1 MFNFKE
7 GDKTV
12 LVDYDLI
19 LRTRALER
27 TDFGLLSNYVF
38 FVDSHIKS
46 DFGAFIKDNMK
57 ALEKRLKNFDRN
69 FVIPSEI
76 GRLDTNIFHAVK
88 FQYPQLY
95 SVNYFPD
102 SLLDKTNLLLDYF
115 YLETRKIGLIE
126 TDREQK
132 RLVFHEVPEL
142 IDRGE
147 MISYITSFCVYIK
160 EKYYTEREDFA
171 FNAPYSVFFN
181 DDEVKVEDSIAEEI
195 KEIVEQIEL
204 IKAKGLIVSALPV
217 FEKISQSY
225 ALTLNNQISYLLVDE
240 DFRMILTDFN
250 VEIKLSHLTKAIY
263 LLYLLY
269 PEGFTTE
276 ELKRKGSEL
285 LKIYITVSNQHDL
298 YKLKE
303 TIDNFLCDEKAI
315 YVHLSR
321 IKSEFH
327 RNMQSNIA
335 DSYTIKGR
343 KNSAKRIALDRNKTN
358 IASLRE
364 LLKI

>member
-1 MFNFKE
+1 MFNF
-7 GDKTV
+7 DDSNKTV

-19 LRTRALER
+19 LSTRTLER
-27 TDFGLLSNYVF
+27 TDFGLLNNYVF
-38 FVDSHIKS
+38 FIDSYS
-46 DFGAFIKDNMK
+46 ESGFGAFIRDNMK
-57 ALEKRLKNFDRN
+57 ALEKRLENFDRT
-69 FVIPSEI
+69 FIIPSEI
-76 GRLDTNIFHAVK
+76 EELGTNVLHTVK
-88 FQYPQLY
+88 FQHPQLY
-95 SVNYFPD
+95 HINYYPD
-102 SLLDKTNLLLDYF
+102 SLQDKTNLLLDYF
-115 YLETRKIGLIE
+115 YLGARKMGFIE

-132 RLVFHEVPEL
+132 TLAFHEVPEL
-142 IDRGE
+142 VDREE
-147 MISYITSFCVYIK
+147 MISYITGFCDYIK
-160 EKYYTEREDFA
+160 EKYYIGNEDFA
-171 FNAPYSVFFN
+171 LNAPYSVFFN

-204 IKAKGLIVSALPV
+204 IKAKGLIISALPV

-225 ALTLNNQISYLLVDE
+225 ALTLNSQISYLLVDD
-240 DFRMILTDFN
+240 DFRIILTDFN

-263 LLYLLY
+263 FLYLLY

-303 TIDNFLCDEKAI
+303 TVENFLCDDKAI

-343 KNSAKRIALDRNKTN
+343 KNSAKRIAIDRNKTD